1 MTFRQALLSVC
12 MIAVMA
18 ACVPRFATAAAPA
31 TDGAPAAA
39 AGADRPP
46 NIVLILADD
55 MGFSDIGCY
64 GGEIA
69 TPNID
74 RLAAKGVR
82 FTQFYNA
89 ARCCP
94 TRASLLTGLYPHQAG
109 IHHMVDNKKL
119 PLEKRQLSR
128 SAVTIAEVL
137 GQNGYQT
144 AMAGKWHVC
153 PVPAHL
159 TNGPMQRG
167 FQKFYGII
175 HGAASYYTP
184 VTLKRDHEPIEASGT
199 NYLITDAIGENAANY
214 VREFSKNSQPFFIY
228 VAFNAPHW

>member
-1 MTFRQALLSVC
+1 MIRWFVLCWAC
-12 MIAVMA
+12 MLVASRA
-18 ACVPRFATAAAPA
+18 EGAAP
-31 TDGAPAAA
+31 
-39 AGADRPP
+39 RP
-46 NIVLILADD
+46 NIVLIMADD
-55 MGFSDIGCY
+55 MGFSDVGCY
-64 GGEIA
+64 GGEIS

-74 RLAAKGVR
+74 GLARNGLR

-109 IHHMVDNKKL
+109 VHHMVDNKKL

-144 AMAGKWHVC
+144 AMSGKWHVC
-153 PVPAHL
+153 PVAAHL

-184 VTLKRDHEPIEASGT
+184 VTLKRESLNEVQIAIDSNDRARSRTSMKFGRDSG
-199 NYLITDAIGENAANY
+199 N
-214 VREFSKNSQPFFIY
+214 
-228 VAFNAPHW
+228 